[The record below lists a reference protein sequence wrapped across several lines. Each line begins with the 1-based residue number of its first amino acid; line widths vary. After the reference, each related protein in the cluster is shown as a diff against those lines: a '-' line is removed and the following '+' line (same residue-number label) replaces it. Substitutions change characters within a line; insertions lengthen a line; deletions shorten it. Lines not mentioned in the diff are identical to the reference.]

1 MGLINKALTTTT
13 TSGVTVSAL
22 LIIALAALFYIFYI
36 LRFRPGDW
44 LTGLAKLILKI
55 TGKNINK
62 AERDYERNLEI
73 GRYKQK
79 SVRVKVYKFLNDL
92 TIDLD
97 LKASGYTPYTL
108 LFFIVTVSVVIA
120 FIVSNI
126 VFRNLWLFIF
136 ALPIVF
142 AAISC
147 FLYTRAN
154 IAHDS
159 RIDDVIASENII
171 SNNVSKGVVV
181 SIRMNLDSFPI
192 KLQPVFREFVD
203 SVETRNTHV
212 RTALIELGS
221 NLGSVSDDFIQKCI
235 TFELEEEH
243 GLVGIFND
251 VVEVNSIKSE
261 FRIYMKRKF
270 EEVMFE
276 FIMGLGMI
284 FFFLGGIIALYP
296 MLQKFYFV
304 NIFGQILLLLDGLLI
319 VAEFVYITY
328 LRAQEL

>member
-1 MGLINKALTTTT
+1 MGSINKALTT

-36 LRFRPGDW
+36 LKFRPGDW

-108 LFFIVTVSVVIA
+108 LFFIVAVSVVIA

-212 RTALIELGS
+212 RTALLELGS

-276 FIMGLGMI
+276 FLIGLGMI

-296 MLQKFYFV
+296 MLQKFYFT
-304 NIFGQILLLLDGLLI
+304 NILGQILLLLDGLI
-319 VAEFVYITY
+319 VVSEFVYITY

>member
-1 MGLINKALTTTT
+1 MGSINKALTT

-36 LRFRPGDW
+36 LKFRPSDW

-79 SVRVKVYKFLNDL
+79 SARVKVYKFLNDL

-97 LKASGYTPYTL
+97 LKSSGYTPYTL
-108 LFFIVTVSVVIA
+108 LFFIVAVSVVIA

-136 ALPIVF
+136 AFPIVF
-142 AAISC
+142 AAIAC

-212 RTALIELGS
+212 RTALLELGS

-296 MLQKFYFV
+296 MLQQFYFV

>member
-1 MGLINKALTTTT
+1 MGSINKALTT

-36 LRFRPGDW
+36 LKFRPGDW
-44 LTGLAKLILKI
+44 LTGLAKFILKI

-62 AERDYERNLEI
+62 AERDYERNLET

-79 SVRVKVYKFLNDL
+79 SIRVKVYKFLNDL

-97 LKASGYTPYTL
+97 LKSSGYTPYTL
-108 LFFIVTVSVVIA
+108 LFFIVAVSVVIA

-212 RTALIELGS
+212 RTALLELGS

-276 FIMGLGMI
+276 FLVGLGMI

-296 MLQKFYFV
+296 MLQKFYFT
-304 NIFGQILLLLDGLLI
+304 NILGQILLLLDGLI
-319 VAEFVYITY
+319 VVSEFVYITY

>member
-1 MGLINKALTTTT
+1 MGSINKALTT

-36 LRFRPGDW
+36 LKFRPGDW

-108 LFFIVTVSVVIA
+108 LFFIIAVSVVIA

-126 VFRNLWLFIF
+126 VFRNFWLFIF

-212 RTALIELGS
+212 RTALLELGS

-276 FIMGLGMI
+276 FLVGLGMI

-296 MLQKFYFV
+296 MLQKFYFT
-304 NIFGQILLLLDGLLI
+304 NILGQILLLLDGLI
-319 VAEFVYITY
+319 VVSEFVYITY

>member
-1 MGLINKALTTTT
+1 MGSINKALTT

-22 LIIALAALFYIFYI
+22 LIIALAALFFIFYI
-36 LRFRPGDW
+36 LKFRPGDW

-79 SVRVKVYKFLNDL
+79 SIRVKVYKFLNDL

-97 LKASGYTPYTL
+97 LKSSGYTPYTL
-108 LFFIVTVSVVIA
+108 LFFIVAVSVVIA

-136 ALPIVF
+136 AFPIVF
-142 AAISC
+142 AAIAC

-319 VAEFVYITY
+319 VDEFVYITY

>member
-1 MGLINKALTTTT
+1 MGSMNKALTT

-36 LRFRPGDW
+36 LKFRPGDW
-44 LTGLAKLILKI
+44 LTGLAKLILKF

-108 LFFIVTVSVVIA
+108 LFFIVAVSFVIA

-147 FLYTRAN
+147 FLYTKAN

-212 RTALIELGS
+212 RTALLELGN

-276 FIMGLGMI
+276 FLIGLGMI

-296 MLQKFYFV
+296 MLQKFYFT
-304 NIFGQILLLLDGLLI
+304 NILGQILLLLDGLI
-319 VAEFVYITY
+319 VVSEFVYITY

>member
-1 MGLINKALTTTT
+1 MSALYKVFSS
-13 TSGVTVSAL
+13 TSGVTICAIMIILILAL
-22 LIIALAALFYIFYI
+22 YYVVTI
-36 LRFRPGDW
+36 LKFKPSEW
-44 LTGLAKLILKI
+44 LVNLAKLSLKF
-55 TGKNINK
+55 TGRKINK
-62 AERDYERNLEI
+62 AEKDYARNLEI

-79 SVRVKVYKFLNDL
+79 SATVKVYKFLNDL

-97 LKASGYTPYTL
+97 LKQAGYTPYTL
-108 LFFIVTVSVVIA
+108 LFFIIAISVVIA
-120 FIVSNI
+120 FVISNL
-126 VFRNLWLFIF
+126 VFRNTWLLIF
-136 ALPIVF
+136 AFPIVL
-142 AAISC
+142 ATISC
-147 FLYTRAN
+147 FLYTKAN

-171 SNNVSKGVVV
+171 SNTVSKGVVV
-181 SIRMNLDSFPI
+181 SVRLNLDSFPV
-192 KLQPVFREFVD
+192 KLQPIFREFID

-212 RTALIELGS
+212 KTALLELGS

-261 FRIYMKRKF
+261 FRIFMKRKF

-276 FIMGLGMI
+276 FLIGLGMI
-284 FFFLGGIIALYP
+284 FFFLGGVIALYP
-296 MLQKFYFV
+296 MLQKFYFT
-304 NIFGQILLLLDGLLI
+304 NLIGQILILLDALI
-319 VAEFVYITY
+319 VVAEFVYITF

>member
-1 MGLINKALTTTT
+1 MGSINKYLTT

-36 LRFRPGDW
+36 LKFRPGDW
-44 LTGLAKLILKI
+44 LTSLAKLILKI

-79 SVRVKVYKFLNDL
+79 SIRVKVYKFLNDL

-108 LFFIVTVSVVIA
+108 LFFIIAVSVVIA

-126 VFRNLWLFIF
+126 VFMNLWLFIF

-147 FLYTRAN
+147 FLYTKAN

-212 RTALIELGS
+212 RTALLELGS

-276 FIMGLGMI
+276 FLVGLGMI

-296 MLQKFYFV
+296 MLQKFYFT
-304 NIFGQILLLLDGLLI
+304 NILGQILLLLDGLI
-319 VAEFVYITY
+319 VVSEFVYITY

>member
-1 MGLINKALTTTT
+1 MGSINKALTT

-36 LRFRPGDW
+36 LKFRPGDW

-79 SVRVKVYKFLNDL
+79 SIRVKVYKFLNDL

-97 LKASGYTPYTL
+97 LKSSGYTPYTL
-108 LFFIVTVSVVIA
+108 LFFIVAVSVVIA

-136 ALPIVF
+136 AFPIVF

>member
-1 MGLINKALTTTT
+1 MGSINKALTT

-36 LRFRPGDW
+36 LKFRPGDW

-108 LFFIVTVSVVIA
+108 LFFIVAVSVVIA

-136 ALPIVF
+136 AFPIVF
-142 AAISC
+142 AAIAC

-212 RTALIELGS
+212 RTALLELGS

>member
-1 MGLINKALTTTT
+1 MGSINKALTT

-36 LRFRPGDW
+36 LKFRPGDW

-108 LFFIVTVSVVIA
+108 LFFIVAVSVVIA

-212 RTALIELGS
+212 RTALLELGS

-296 MLQKFYFV
+296 MLQHFYFV

>member
-1 MGLINKALTTTT
+1 MGSINKALTTTT

-108 LFFIVTVSVVIA
+108 LFFIVAVSVVIA

>member
-1 MGLINKALTTTT
+1 MDSINKALTT

-36 LRFRPGDW
+36 LKFRPGDW

-79 SVRVKVYKFLNDL
+79 SIRVKVYKFLNDL

-108 LFFIVTVSVVIA
+108 LFFIVAVSFVIA

-147 FLYTRAN
+147 FLYTKAN

-212 RTALIELGS
+212 RTALLELGS

-276 FIMGLGMI
+276 FLIGLGMI

-296 MLQKFYFV
+296 MLQKFYFT
-304 NIFGQILLLLDGLLI
+304 NILGQILLLLDGLI
-319 VAEFVYITY
+319 VVSEFVYITY

>member
-1 MGLINKALTTTT
+1 MGSLQKIFST
-13 TSGVTVSAL
+13 TSGVTVSAI
-22 LIIALAALFYIFYI
+22 LILMI
-36 LRFRPGDW
+36 LSLYYVVTILKFKPSEW
-44 LTGLAKLILKI
+44 LVGLAKLTVKL
-55 TGKNINK
+55 TGKRINK
-62 AERDYERNLEI
+62 AERDYARNLEI

-97 LKASGYTPYTL
+97 LKPAGYTPYTL
-108 LFFIVTVSVVIA
+108 LFFILAISFVLA
-120 FIVSNI
+120 FVVSNI
-126 VFRNLWLFIF
+126 VFRNGWLLVFSF
-136 ALPIVF
+136 PIVL
-142 AAISC
+142 ATVSC
-147 FLYTRAN
+147 FLYTKAN

-171 SNNVSKGVVV
+171 SNTISKGVVV
-181 SIRMNLDSFPI
+181 SVRLNLDSFPV
-192 KLQPVFREFVD
+192 KLQPIFREFID

-212 RTALIELGS
+212 KTALLELGS

-251 VVEVNSIKSE
+251 VVEVNSIKSD

-276 FIMGLGMI
+276 FLVGLGMI
-284 FFFLGGIIALYP
+284 FLFLGGVIALYP
-296 MLQKFYFV
+296 MLQKFYFT
-304 NIFGQILLLLDGLLI
+304 NILGQLMLLLDALII
-319 VAEFVYITY
+319 VAEFVYITF

>member
-1 MGLINKALTTTT
+1 MGSINKALTT

-36 LRFRPGDW
+36 LKFRPGDW

-79 SVRVKVYKFLNDL
+79 SIRVKVYKFLNDL

-97 LKASGYTPYTL
+97 LKSSGYTPYTL
-108 LFFIVTVSVVIA
+108 LFFIVAVSVVIA

-212 RTALIELGS
+212 RTALLELGS

-276 FIMGLGMI
+276 FLVGLGMI

-296 MLQKFYFV
+296 MLQKFYFT
-304 NIFGQILLLLDGLLI
+304 NILGQILLLLDGLI
-319 VAEFVYITY
+319 VVSEFVYITY

>member
-1 MGLINKALTTTT
+1 MGSLQKIFST
-13 TSGVTVSAL
+13 TSGVTISAILIL
-22 LIIALAALFYIFYI
+22 LLVALYYVVTI
-36 LRFRPGDW
+36 LKFRPSEW
-44 LTGLAKLILKI
+44 LVNLAKLLVRM
-55 TGKNINK
+55 TGKRINR
-62 AERDYERNLEI
+62 AEKDYARNLEI

-79 SVRVKVYKFLNDL
+79 SVTVKLYKFLNDL

-97 LKASGYTPYTL
+97 LKQAGYTPYTL
-108 LFFIVTVSVVIA
+108 LFFILSVSFIIA
-120 FIVSNI
+120 FIISNL
-126 VFRNLWLFIF
+126 VFRNGWL
-136 ALPIVF
+136 LVPSYPIVL
-142 AAISC
+142 ATISC
-147 FLYTRAN
+147 FLYTKAN

-171 SNNVSKGVVV
+171 SNTVSKGVVV
-181 SIRMNLDSFPI
+181 SVRLNLDSFPI

-212 RTALIELGS
+212 KTALLELGS

-261 FRIYMKRKF
+261 FRIFMKRKF

-276 FIMGLGMI
+276 FLIGLGMI
-284 FFFLGGIIALYP
+284 FLFLGGVIALYP
-296 MLQKFYFV
+296 MLQKFYFAH
-304 NIFGQILLLLDGLLI
+304 ILGQLLI
-319 VAEFVYITY
+319 LADALIVVIEFVYITF

>member
-1 MGLINKALTTTT
+1 MGSINKALTT

-36 LRFRPGDW
+36 LKFRPGDW
-44 LTGLAKLILKI
+44 LTGLAKFILKI

-79 SVRVKVYKFLNDL
+79 SIRVKVYKFLNDL

-97 LKASGYTPYTL
+97 LKSSGYTPYTL
-108 LFFIVTVSVVIA
+108 LFFIVAVSVVIA

-212 RTALIELGS
+212 RTALLELGS

-276 FIMGLGMI
+276 FLVGLGMI

-296 MLQKFYFV
+296 MLQKFYFT
-304 NIFGQILLLLDGLLI
+304 NILGQILLLLDGLI
-319 VAEFVYITY
+319 VVSEFVYITY

>member
-1 MGLINKALTTTT
+1 MGSLQKIFST
-13 TSGVTVSAL
+13 TSGVTVSAILIL
-22 LIIALAALFYIFYI
+22 LLVALYYVVTVLK
-36 LRFRPGDW
+36 FRPSEW
-44 LTGLAKLILKI
+44 LVNLAKLSVRI
-55 TGKNINK
+55 TGKRINR
-62 AERDYERNLEI
+62 AEKDYARNLEI

-79 SVRVKVYKFLNDL
+79 SLTVKIYKFLNDL

-97 LKASGYTPYTL
+97 LKPAGYTPYTL
-108 LFFIVTVSVVIA
+108 LFFILAIS
-120 FIVSNI
+120 FIVAFVISNL
-126 VFRNLWLFIF
+126 VFRNGWL
-136 ALPIVF
+136 LVPSYPIVL
-142 AAISC
+142 ATISC
-147 FLYTRAN
+147 FLYTKAN

-171 SNNVSKGVVV
+171 SNTVSKGVVV
-181 SIRMNLDSFPI
+181 SVRLNLDSFPV

-212 RTALIELGS
+212 KTALLELGS

-261 FRIYMKRKF
+261 FRIFMKRKF

-276 FIMGLGMI
+276 FLIGLGMI
-284 FFFLGGIIALYP
+284 FLFLGGVIALYP
-296 MLQKFYFV
+296 MLQKFYFAH
-304 NIFGQILLLLDGLLI
+304 ILGQLLI
-319 VAEFVYITY
+319 LADALIVVIEFVYITF